1 MNQQY
6 NNYSVTIVDDGST
19 DNSSQVIKSYI
30 ADKQNI
36 VFIQNKYNY
45 GTFYTRYLATTI
57 DSDYTLF
64 LDADDSIVENTLQTL
79 VDSIQGSEPD
89 IVWFQ
94 MNGSDTFARNLN
106 MTSGYDLFSQIHEQ
120 QAMFTYLI
128 GKMIKTE
135 VLRRSLVQLKVLL
148 ANKLVLGEDFLTMC
162 SILSQNVSVT
172 SVPFVGYVH
181 NVNNQQI
188 TRFPSQERQ
197 LQDYFSRKIS
207 LGLLNQIQQKFGLN
221 FSLCSQIWW
230 DFEPRFQTA
239 QNCSTYLQVIKS
251 WALSN
256 CEIIARRKFV
266 QFVARENVYLNSC
279 FSQELIFEGENQFI
293 GEEYVEIK
301 TDFEGVFELIEQK
314 RSEPRGI
321 VGQAIKQQNKSILAV
336 ICFNVG
342 KQQCE
347 QDIKALIEEIKDIN
361 GQKLTVVSNNK
372 EINACQEIFDQLPQF
387 RKIMECKT
395 TFENVQAAGIGAGQ
409 IEAKV
414 FNWMFV

>member
-6 NNYSVTIVDDGST
+6 NNYTVTIVDDGST
-19 DNSSQVIKSYI
+19 DNSSYVIKNYI
-30 ADKQNI
+30 ADKLNI
-36 VFIQNKYNY
+36 VYIQNKYNY
-45 GTFYTRYLATTI
+45 GTFYSRYQATTI

-79 VDSIQGSEPD
+79 VDSIEGSEPD
-89 IVWFQ
+89 VVWFQ
-94 MNGSDTFARNLN
+94 MNGSDTFASNLN
-106 MTSGYDLFSQIHEQ
+106 MTSGYELFSQIHKQ
-120 QAMFTYLI
+120 QAIFTYLI

-135 VLRRSLVQLKVLL
+135 VLRRSLVQLNVLL

-162 SILSQNVSVT
+162 SILSQDVSVT
-172 SVPFVGYVH
+172 SVPFVGYIH
-181 NVNNQQI
+181 NVNSEQI

-207 LGLLNQIQQKFGLN
+207 LGHLSQIKSKLSLN

-230 DFEPRFQTA
+230 DFEPKFQTA

-251 WALSN
+251 WARSN
-256 CEIIARRKFV
+256 CEIIARRKFI
-266 QFVARENVYLNSC
+266 QFVAHENVYLKSC
-279 FSQELIFEGENQFI
+279 FNSELLFEGENQFI
-293 GEEYVEIK
+293 GEEYTEIK
-301 TDFEGVFELIEQK
+301 TDFESVFGLIEQK
-314 RSEPRGI
+314 RNEPRGI
-321 VGQAIKQQNKSILAV
+321 GQTGKEKNNSILAV
-336 ICFNVG
+336 VCFNVD
-342 KQQCE
+342 KFQCE
-347 QDIKALIEEIKDIN
+347 LDVKALIEEIKDIN

-372 EINACQEIFDQLPQF
+372 EINACQEIFNQLPQF

-414 FNWMFV
+414 FNWMFA